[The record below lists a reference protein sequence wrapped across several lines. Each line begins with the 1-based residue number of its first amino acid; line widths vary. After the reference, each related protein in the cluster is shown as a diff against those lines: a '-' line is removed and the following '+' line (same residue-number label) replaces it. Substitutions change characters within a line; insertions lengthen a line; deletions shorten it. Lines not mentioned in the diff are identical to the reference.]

1 MHADKRIA
9 DAAEKLG
16 YGAPVLRDGGHY
28 CVTHPESGAVVV
40 FPATASDHRSVKNA
54 ISQLERSCG
63 RKLPKPR
70 GFGKAR
76 HVKSGPNYCSQPK
89 TEAEQ
94 RASRTFDDIMVSVDE
109 VDARLSELVETMPD
123 GDPSPMVVA
132 LRSEV
137 RTLVHRREVLGR
149 AAGRLFRSIP
159 PLDVPGLEAVMSQ
172 VPADG
177 YADTSALRERFN
189 G

>member
-16 YGAPVLRDGGHY
+16 YSAPVLRGGGHY
-28 CVTHPESGAVVV
+28 CVTHRETGAVVV
-40 FPATASDHRSVKNA
+40 FPATASDHRSVQNA

-76 HVKSGPNYCSQPK
+76 HVKSGPNYHAQPK
-89 TEAEQ
+89 TESEQ

-109 VDARLSELVETMPD
+109 VDAQLSELVETMPD

-149 AAGRLFRSIP
+149 AAGHLFRSIP
-159 PLDVPGLEAVMSQ
+159 PIDVPGLEAVMSQ

-177 YADTSALRERFN
+177 DADTSALRERFN